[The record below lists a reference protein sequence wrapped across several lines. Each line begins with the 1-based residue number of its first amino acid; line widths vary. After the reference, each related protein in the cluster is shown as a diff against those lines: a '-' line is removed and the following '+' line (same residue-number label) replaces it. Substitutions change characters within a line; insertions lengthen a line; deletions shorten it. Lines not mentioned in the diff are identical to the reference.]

1 MTAMGVAGSLNL
13 NDLLSAQSIETNSQG
28 SKAEQSELTAR
39 GRDGLRGPVKMCVEE
54 NASDYGK
61 SVRTTEYGLDGQLL
75 TSRHEM
81 DGKLSYSTSSSDY
94 VQTEVRDSQGRLEK
108 MMWGKRGEPLGET
121 LYTYDDAGRLVT
133 FTNTGMNRLEFHYQ
147 PDGSKISVQ
156 TFDPKI
162 IEQHERGISA
172 GPEWVAAQAGS
183 GVPMGGN
190 VTMIYDPHD
199 SPTELQVR
207 SADGQLV
214 TQILRAYD
222 AGGRLTEE
230 KLLEKNMPT
239 SFLKL
244 VSAEQRAELTPA
256 QLKAYSKG
264 PYALIKNPLG
274 TTYTYDAQGRITGKR
289 ERSVKRSQSSTTKR
303 ATRLASAKRSGQTR
317 FFRWDLRTP
326 TPLTQTASPLF
337 QSPLIVLGS
346 LSETICL
353 RTPIPVIPINTT
365 ATATGPRESRLAT
378 TDSLSPPVVRLP
390 TTKSLALNGTRN
402 RGDTFRAD
410 RRTRASRGQNL
421 PHFSRR

>member
-289 ERSVKRSQSSTTKR
+289 ERSVI
-303 ATRLASAKRSGQTR
+303 
-317 FFRWDLRTP
+317 FD
-326 TPLTQTASPLF
+326 
-337 QSPLIVLGS
+337 
-346 LSETICL
+346 ETITIL
-353 RTPIPVIPINTT
+353 YNKEGDKARERKTVRSNSILPMGPSYSYSFDADGKPII
-365 ATATGPRESRLAT
+365 S
-378 TDSLSPPVVRLP
+378 
-390 TTKSLALNGTRN
+390 KS
-402 RGDTFRAD
+402 AD
-410 RRTRASRGQNL
+410 RPGLPERDYMPEDTDTRYTYQYDSYGNWTERIETRDDG
-421 PHFSRR
+421 FTVTTRREITYY